1 MLNWVKFDNI
11 EALPNK
17 QNIDLFT
24 LVNDLVEFVE
34 PFKQNDNLKII
45 NSIPEDLMIHNWPD
59 SLRVLLYNLIVN
71 GINNTYKG
79 EIRVSYTTTNNGY
92 NISVTDSG
100 VGMSA
105 SMIQHL
111 LKGKSKD
118 EVEQIPKYKKGN
130 GVGFQIIR
138 NIVHLMNAHLEIESV
153 ENTGTKVS
161 VIFMD

>member
-1 MLNWVKFDNI
+1 
-11 EALPNK
+11 
-17 QNIDLFT
+17 
-24 LVNDLVEFVE
+24 
-34 PFKQNDNLKII
+34 
-45 NSIPEDLMIHNWPD
+45 
-59 SLRVLLYNLIVN
+59 
-71 GINNTYKG
+71 
-79 EIRVSYTTTNNGY
+79 
-92 NISVTDSG
+92 
-100 VGMSA
+100 MSA